1 MVYKCCIDVEVVY
14 RCCIDVEVV
23 YKALLLPR
31 AVDISQVTGFLGFSE
46 GPSNPAPA
54 PLVHSSKSIGTNSQ
68 VPFVNL
74 GLVFLSVS
82 VLSLFISYL
91 HIWFLPSVSKAR
103 EEEVRKKFRPI
114 EQLKEEFE
122 KLNMKI
128 ETDYEIMVKLI
139 SKFNSSASTL
149 DEKVAALYDLEY
161 YVHQVTRMPQ

>member
-1 MVYKCCIDVEVVY
+1 MGC
-14 RCCIDVEVV
+14 RNGAQMLSRLEVV
-23 YKALLLPR
+23 YKALLLTHT
-31 AVDISQVTGFLGFSE
+31 VGISQLTGFLGFSE
-46 GPSNPAPA
+46 GPSNPVPA
-54 PLVHSSKSIGTNSQ
+54 PLMHSNKSIGTDSQ

-74 GLVFLSVS
+74 GLAFLSVF
-82 VLSLFISYL
+82 VLSLFIPYL
-91 HIWFLPSVSKAR
+91 HIWFPPVSKAR

>member
-1 MVYKCCIDVEVVY
+1 M
-14 RCCIDVEVV
+14 
-23 YKALLLPR
+23 
-31 AVDISQVTGFLGFSE
+31 
-46 GPSNPAPA
+46 
-54 PLVHSSKSIGTNSQ
+54 
-68 VPFVNL
+68 
-74 GLVFLSVS
+74 S

-91 HIWFLPSVSKAR
+91 VISHLVFPPFVSKAR

-139 SKFNSSASTL
+139 SKFNSSASML
-149 DEKVAALYDLEY
+149 DEKVTALYDLEY